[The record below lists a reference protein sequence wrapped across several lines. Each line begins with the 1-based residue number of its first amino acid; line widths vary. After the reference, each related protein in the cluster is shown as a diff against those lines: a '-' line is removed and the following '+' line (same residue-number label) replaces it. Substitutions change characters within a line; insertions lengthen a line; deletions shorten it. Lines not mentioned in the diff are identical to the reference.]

1 MGVFKEEASAFEA
14 IKIKQTRI
22 YNDAA
27 DYGISYNTN
36 DVPPEITAVYQTIAQ
51 FKMLDGQ
58 FPDEKPFIR
67 KRETW
72 GDYDSNGP
80 DGVSIEVVICWETDG
95 GRDYGTKYFI
105 SFNKLTPT
113 QSLINKGHNAV
124 ISVDIEKYSEKS

>member
-1 MGVFKEEASAFEA
+1 MGVFKEEASTFEA
-14 IKIKQTRI
+14 INFKQTRI
-22 YNDAA
+22 YTDAA
-27 DYGISYNTN
+27 DYGYTYNTN
-36 DVPPEITAVYQTIAQ
+36 DVPPEVTAVFETIAQ

-72 GDYDSNGP
+72 GNYDDKGP
-80 DGVSIEVVICWETDG
+80 DGVTIEIVIFWEQDEG
-95 GRDYGTKYFI
+95 YDFGTKYYI

-113 QSLINKGHNAV
+113 HSLINKDANAY